1 MSLAF
6 SGRRMQL
13 RVRIIRTDRISSFID
28 TTRATALPATR
39 LNRSICG
46 LGAIASRWWRPR
58 AKSAAALAS
67 DRPNPGPDRLAH
79 GPPPLWK
86 NREFCSLIDP
96 AHIKSDEGSARI
108 HPRER

>member
-13 RVRIIRTDRISSFID
+13 CVRIIRTDRISSFID

-46 LGAIASRWWRPR
+46 LGAIAFRWWRPR
-58 AKSAAALAS
+58 AKSGLLANRLSSERLKEVAVGEGARRVILAS
-67 DRPNPGPDRLAH
+67 CQKTGRSVKQCRGEAQWNPS
-79 GPPPLWK
+79 K
-86 NREFCSLIDP
+86 
-96 AHIKSDEGSARI
+96 
-108 HPRER
+108 